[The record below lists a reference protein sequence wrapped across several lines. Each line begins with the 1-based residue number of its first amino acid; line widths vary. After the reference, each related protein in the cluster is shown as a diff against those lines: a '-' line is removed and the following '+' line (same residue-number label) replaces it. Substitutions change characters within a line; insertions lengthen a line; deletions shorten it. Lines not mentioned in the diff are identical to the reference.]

1 MDELLKNFSKAWEI
15 VKEHLIAY
23 SKWLCCVLP
32 DSKFL
37 FLYLLKGTF
46 VYLTKGT
53 FVYLPKGTF
62 VYLTKGIPTS
72 VGEMKGWF
80 CAH

>member
-46 VYLTKGT
+46 VYL
-53 FVYLPKGTF
+53 PKGTF